1 MLQKEFHLT
10 ILLTSHSPDFIQAVR
25 LYARKYK
32 LEDEVLN
39 AYLSQ
44 RDKDGMTE
52 FKEIKGQD
60 WDEVF
65 EKFVTSFDALMA
77 LRSEL
82 EEVNESKCNC
92 QS

>member
-1 MLQKEFHLT
+1 M
-10 ILLTSHSPDFIQAVR
+10 I
-25 LYARKYK
+25 
-32 LEDEVLN
+32 N

-44 RDKDGMTE
+44 RDKDGMAD

-82 EEVNESKCNC
+82 EEVNESKFNG

>member
-1 MLQKEFHLT
+1 M
-10 ILLTSHSPDFIQAVR
+10 
-25 LYARKYK
+25 
-32 LEDEVLN
+32 LN